1 MSNRKF
7 FTKLR
12 TIRSRSVLRSQT
24 RVAFLS
30 NIDGVSFC
38 LHVKETSLHIPRHTA
53 CISSWSNIYMGHAL
67 INFKDTIYYNEDS
80 LLVTVTSKIT
90 VNHLNRIFFIDSR
103 FESLWLIQM
112 LPPKVGSDGSQTR
125 IIGGTRLECSNSQNL
140 SDYPRP
146 YWSIKISGK
155 IQFQWKSYI
164 RFVRIVL
171 WLKLSI
177 FSEVFAGFVR
187 FDRICMVSWINLT
200 KV

>member
-1 MSNRKF
+1 MIRSRVTWRVTQARLDRCIWRFYVMSNKIF

-53 CISSWSNIYMGHAL
+53 CIKCSWSNIYMGHAL

-90 VNHLNRIFFIDSR
+90 VNHLNRIFFYR
-103 FESLWLIQM
+103 FSFWIVV
-112 LPPKVGSDGSQTR
+112 VGSNVTAKSR
-125 IIGGTRLECSNSQNL
+125 IGRKSDEDYRWYEIRMFKFSNLIRLSKTIL
-140 SDYPRP
+140 VD
-146 YWSIKISGK
+146 
-155 IQFQWKSYI
+155 
-164 RFVRIVL
+164 
-171 WLKLSI
+171 
-177 FSEVFAGFVR
+177 
-187 FDRICMVSWINLT
+187 
-200 KV
+200 